1 VNTPRKA
8 LTRSNQRDHRSRH
21 DLRQHR
27 DHLQHRTAAS
37 HHRLHERRSM
47 KPTRRN
53 GPVISDANA
62 CHFVLFGTSAG
73 APFERNHDISEAI
86 TRSGTGH

>member
-1 VNTPRKA
+1 
-8 LTRSNQRDHRSRH
+8 
-21 DLRQHR
+21 
-27 DHLQHRTAAS
+27 
-37 HHRLHERRSM
+37 M